1 MQKRGA
7 FVPQKLLLVFASNLI
22 LCTSMA
28 AGQFGKPTCYKTP
41 GISGAVVAG
50 DFNNDNIL
58 DLAATSVDHNTV
70 SILLGNGD
78 GTFRKG
84 GKFGIGS
91 GSFPYRMATGDFNHD
106 GNLDLLTVNLTSG
119 NLSVLLGKGDGT
131 FRKAENFVAGGGPSG
146 VVVGDFNED
155 GKLDLAVS
163 DQSTTK
169 INILLGNG
177 DGTFQM
183 LHGYDTELGPVSLTE
198 GDFNNDGNLD
208 LVSVSAT
215 TGDASLLLG
224 NGDGTFQSAKNFGAN
239 YIDPVW
245 VTAGDLNGD
254 KNLDLVVVDFTST
267 VSVFL
272 GNGNGSFRKP
282 KDYAA
287 GRSGDYLLQAS
298 LDDFNGDGVLDLAV
312 SDSGDQD
319 GAGAALSL
327 LLGNSNGTFRHV
339 KEFHAG
345 KFPGYIATGR
355 FTSGSFP
362 DVAITGAR
370 GVCVL
375 LNTDTGMREG
385 IPGR

>member
-1 MQKRGA
+1 MRRSHGIFLEK
-7 FVPQKLLLVFASNLI
+7 VLLISILI
-22 LCTSMA
+22 LPLCGSMS

-41 GISGAVVAG
+41 GISGMVAVG
-50 DFNNDNIL
+50 DFNNDKIL
-58 DLAATSVDHNTV
+58 DLAVTSLDQNSV

-84 GKFGIGS
+84 KTFGIGS
-91 GSFPYRMATGDFNHD
+91 GTFPYRMATGDFNHD
-106 GNLDLLTVNLTSG
+106 GNLDLVIVNLTSA

-131 FRKAENFVAGGGPSG
+131 FRAAKNFSAGEGPSG

-169 INILLGNG
+169 ITVLLGNG
-177 DGTFQM
+177 NGTFRAP
-183 LHGYDTELGPVSLTE
+183 HSYDTELGPVSLTE
-198 GDFNNDGNLD
+198 GDFNGDGHLD

-224 NGDGTFQSAKNFGAN
+224 NGDGTFQAPRNFGSK
-239 YIDPVW
+239 YIYPIW

-254 KNLDLVVVDFTST
+254 KKLDLVVVDFMST

-272 GNGNGSFRKP
+272 GDGDGKFGKP
-282 KDYAA
+282 KDYTA
-287 GRSGDYLLQAS
+287 GKADDYLLEAV

-312 SDSGDQD
+312 SDTGDQN
-319 GAGAALSL
+319 GVGGALSL
-327 LLGNSNGTFRHV
+327 LLGKGNGTFRPV
-339 KEFHAG
+339 KEYYAG
-345 KFPGYIATGR
+345 KFPGLLATGK
-355 FTSGSFP
+355 FTSGSLP
-362 DVAITGAR
+362 DVAITGAG

-375 LNTDTGMREG
+375 LNTGTGAAQR
-385 IPGR
+385 